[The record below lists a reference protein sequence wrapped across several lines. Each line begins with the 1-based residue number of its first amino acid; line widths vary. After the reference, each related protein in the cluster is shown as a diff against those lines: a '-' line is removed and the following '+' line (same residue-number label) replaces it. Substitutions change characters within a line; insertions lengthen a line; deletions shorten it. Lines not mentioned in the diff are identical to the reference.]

1 MVRGMRL
8 QDTVSVASG
17 RLRRG
22 CKGRTRTI
30 EARRCPVTDPR
41 LHSTEP
47 IDDELPFQEAEDVPG
62 EERPEEEDA
71 IVAPAAAER
80 ARHEEQS
87 ELDTHAPPSDSP
99 EGRSV

>member
-1 MVRGMRL
+1 MGL
-8 QDTVSVASG
+8 QDTVSVGSG

-62 EERPEEEDA
+62 EVRPEEEDA
-71 IVAPAAAER
+71 TVAPAAAER
-80 ARHEEQS
+80 ERHEEET
-87 ELDTHAPPSDSP
+87 ELDKHAPPPDEAAGASS
-99 EGRSV
+99 

>member
-1 MVRGMRL
+1 M
-8 QDTVSVASG
+8 
-17 RLRRG
+17 
-22 CKGRTRTI
+22 
-30 EARRCPVTDPR
+30 TDPR

-80 ARHEEQS
+80 ARHEEET
-87 ELDTHAPPSDSP
+87 ELENRTPPREET
-99 EGRSV
+99 EGTAG

>member
-1 MVRGMRL
+1 
-8 QDTVSVASG
+8 
-17 RLRRG
+17 
-22 CKGRTRTI
+22 
-30 EARRCPVTDPR
+30 VTDPR

-80 ARHEEQS
+80 ESQEEQT
-87 ELDTHAPPSDSP
+87 ELEMHAPPPDDS
-99 EGRSV
+99 ESGAV